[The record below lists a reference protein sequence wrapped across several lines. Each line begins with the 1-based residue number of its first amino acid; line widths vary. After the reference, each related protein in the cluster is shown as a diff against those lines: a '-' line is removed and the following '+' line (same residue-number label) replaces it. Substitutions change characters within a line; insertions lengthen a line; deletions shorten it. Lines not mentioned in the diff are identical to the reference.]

1 MMKDHTK
8 NEWKQFYPKTNI
20 FWLHYLENKLEHF
33 VKYKNKKSK
42 AHRNKL
48 SELRNLRDNIL
59 SFDSAKDFISWYH
72 TKSNETDR

>member
-20 FWLHYLENKLEHF
+20 FWLHYLENKLEHS

-42 AHRNKL
+42 THRNKL

-72 TKSNETDR
+72 TKSIETDI